1 MKSHIPIILK
11 KYRELNNLSQA
22 QVAKYLEIGSSA
34 YNHYESGAREPGVAV
49 LTKLAKL
56 YNLEDQILG
65 VNSLSFDDQ
74 PLSLNEY
81 TAQDLY
87 DRIENANSLYTL
99 YSNRNNQTYHL
110 FQSQFDA
117 LCSFFSDYREYK
129 KTVFKDIISP
139 KTKTDEK
146 IYKALTYAWLERQSI
161 DFQPQVLINAKDCL
175 KSNNYHAD
183 GILDDSVIFDI
194 KPLTISQVAIEDNNP
209 YKWAMENQFYFFH
222 DASRFCINHPYIII
236 CPFFSKTSIHF
247 SNSFTDSTLTAFRSL
262 CRRIFLGMP
271 SDTYVEQIDQYCPPL
286 INMNSASQ
294 CLSGIIFQEIS
305 MQPDKDHLLLF
316 LNPNARNVM
325 PHYISDQF
333 RFLSQSIIEDYS
345 FDNY

>member
-1 MKSHIPIILK
+1 MKSHISIILK

-22 QVAKYLEIGSSA
+22 QVAKYLEIGPSA

-49 LTKLAKL
+49 LTELARL

-65 VNSLSFDDQ
+65 VNSLFSDEQ

-81 TAQDLY
+81 STQDLY

-99 YSNRNNQTYHL
+99 YSNRNNQTYRL

-139 KTKTDEK
+139 KTKTDEN
-146 IYKALTYAWLERQSI
+146 IYKALTYAWLERHSI
-161 DFQPQVLINAKDCL
+161 DFQPRVLINANDCL

-183 GILDDSVIFDI
+183 GIINDIVIFDI
-194 KPLTISQVAIEDNNP
+194 NPLLISHFAIEDNNP
-209 YKWAMENQFYFFH
+209 YRWAMENQFYFFH
-222 DASRFCINHPYIII
+222 DASRFCIIHPYIII
-236 CPFFSKTSIHF
+236 CPFFSNTSIHF
-247 SNSFTDSTLTAFRSL
+247 SNSFSDSTLMAFRSL

-271 SDTYVEQIDQYCPPL
+271 SDTYVKQIDQKCPPL
-286 INMNSASQ
+286 INLNSASQ

-305 MQPDKDHLLLF
+305 MHPNKDHSLIF
-316 LNPNARNVM
+316 LNPKARNVM
-325 PHYISDQF
+325 PRYITDQF
-333 RFLSQSIIEDYS
+333 RFQTQSILEDYS